1 MTFLNRLQQLPRE
14 ARDTLFLL
22 TVIAWIVAP
31 QTQHLPLWCSA
42 MTASILVWR
51 ATISW
56 RGLALPSRWWLFT
69 LLLIAALATYFSH
82 RTLLGKEAGTTFVVV
97 LLALKTLELRAQRDA
112 FVIFF
117 LGFFTLLAN
126 FFYSQSLLTAMS
138 MLVGLMGLLTGLVI
152 SHMPVGRPPLLQAA
166 KTAGWMALLGMPIML
181 VLFLLFPR
189 MAPLWGLPQDASTG
203 RSGLSDN
210 MKVGMM
216 ASIALDDSIAMRIRF
231 QGPVPERASL
241 YFRGPVLTA
250 FDGREWRS
258 SPTAAQTPQL
268 ASASLQV
275 SGEPVR
281 YEVTLEGNNHPWLLL
296 MDAAPQGPEISRY
309 KPFMDADLQWVTD
322 QPIQDLIRYR
332 AQSYARFTYGANLNG
347 AALARALEL
356 PEGFNP
362 RTRQLAADI
371 KSDPRNANADSLML
385 VDAVME
391 RLRSGGYRY
400 TLEPGVFGRDSAD
413 EFWFD
418 RKEGFCEHIAS
429 SFVLLMRALQV
440 PARVVTGYQGGEVNR
455 VDGFWTVRQS
465 DAHAWAEVWIA
476 NQGWTRVDPTSAV
489 APGRTGT
496 SQRLEVPRGV
506 LAQALGNVNPAFAL
520 NLRAFWEA
528 ANNRWNQWVLTYSQA
543 SQLDLLQNLGIQSPS
558 WEDLSYLLLGL
569 LVAVSLIGAAWTR
582 WERHQQDPW
591 LRLLGSAGQ
600 ALSRAGVVVAPHTSP
615 RAMAQGLQTSPMNAE
630 IGSATIGRWTD
641 WLLRLEAMR
650 YAPTSTDGDAD
661 ADAGAR
667 RARATLAVLRR
678 DFATLPALPRAKR
691 LAELQPM
698 QSGLAATSSAP

>member
-1 MTFLNRLQQLPRE
+1 
-14 ARDTLFLL
+14 
-22 TVIAWIVAP
+22 
-31 QTQHLPLWCSA
+31 
-42 MTASILVWR
+42 MTAGILLWR

-69 LLLIAALATYFSH
+69 LLLIAALAVYFSH
-82 RTLLGKEAGTTFVVV
+82 HTLLGKEAGTTFVVV

-126 FFYSQSLLTAMS
+126 FFYSQSLMTAMS
-138 MLVGLMGLLTGLVI
+138 MLVGLMGLLTALVI
-152 SHMPVGRPPLLQAA
+152 SHMPVGKPPLLLAA
-166 KTAGWMALLGMPIML
+166 KTAGSMALLGMPIML

-189 MAPLWGLPQDASTG
+189 MAPLWGLPQDANSG

-216 ASIALDDSIAMRIRF
+216 ASVALDDSIAMRIRF
-231 QGPVPERASL
+231 QGQVPERSSL
-241 YFRGPVLTA
+241 YFRGPVLTE

-268 ASASLQV
+268 AAASLQV
-275 SGEPVR
+275 SGNPIR

-309 KPFMDADLQWVTD
+309 KAFMDAELQWITD
-322 QPIQDLIRYR
+322 QPIQELVRYR
-332 AQSYARFTYGANLNG
+332 AQSYPRFSYGANLQG
-347 AALARALEL
+347 SSLARALAL
-356 PEGFNP
+356 PPGFNP
-362 RTRQLAADI
+362 RTWQLAADI
-371 KSDPRNANADSLML
+371 KSDPRYASADSLAL

-429 SFVLLMRALQV
+429 AFVLLMRALKV
-440 PARVVTGYQGGEVNR
+440 PARVVTGYQGGDVNR
-455 VDGFWTVRQS
+455 VDSFWTVRQS

-496 SQRLEVPRGV
+496 SQRLESQRGA
-506 LAQALGNVNPAFAL
+506 LAQALVQAFGTVNPAFAL
-520 NLRAFWEA
+520 NLRAVWEA

-543 SQLDLLQNLGIQSPS
+543 SQLDLLQNLGMQSPS

-569 LVAVSLIGAAWTR
+569 LVAASLIGAAWAQ
-582 WERHQQDPW
+582 WERHQQEPW
-591 LRLLGSAGQ
+591 LRLLAHAGQ
-600 ALSRAGVVVAPHTSP
+600 ALSRAGVVVTHHTSP
-615 RAMAQGLQTSPMNAE
+615 RAMARGLQVSPAINE
-630 IGSATIGRWTD
+630 IGPATVRRWTE
-641 WLLRLEAMR
+641 WLLRLEAIR
-650 YAPTSTDGDAD
+650 YGPTAPGGN
-661 ADAGAR
+661 AGTKYAS
-667 RARATLAVLRR
+667 ATLAALRR
-678 DFATLPALPRAKR
+678 DFASLPALPRVKH
-691 LAELQPM
+691 LPELPPVEPN
-698 QSGLAATSSAP
+698 AASARATP